1 MNQEKET
8 LRKRELELQ
17 RLMRQMKFDELQK
30 SKVYQNLEQEL
41 LDIQNHL
48 VTEEPFKKEG
58 WNWKAWKTRI
68 FRPATLKVRV
78 FSRCGQDYEN
88 H

>member
-17 RLMRQMKFDELQK
+17 RLMRQMKLDELQK

-41 LDIQNHL
+41 LQIQHNL
-48 VTEEPFKKEG
+48 VEEEPSKREG
-58 WNWKAWKTRI
+58 
-68 FRPATLKVRV
+68 
-78 FSRCGQDYEN
+78 
-88 H
+88 

>member
-17 RLMRQMKFDELQK
+17 RLMRQMKLDELQK

-41 LDIQNHL
+41 LQIQNNL
-48 VTEEPFKKEG
+48 VEAEP
-58 WNWKAWKTRI
+58 
-68 FRPATLKVRV
+68 
-78 FSRCGQDYEN
+78 SRRER
-88 H
+88 

>member
-17 RLMRQMKFDELQK
+17 RLMRQMKLDELQK

-41 LDIQNHL
+41 LQIQSNL
-48 VTEEPFKKEG
+48 VEEAPSKREG
-58 WNWKAWKTRI
+58 
-68 FRPATLKVRV
+68 
-78 FSRCGQDYEN
+78 
-88 H
+88 

>member
-58 WNWKAWKTRI
+58 
-68 FRPATLKVRV
+68 
-78 FSRCGQDYEN
+78 
-88 H
+88 

>member
-48 VTEEPFKKEG
+48 VAEEPSKKEG
-58 WNWKAWKTRI
+58 
-68 FRPATLKVRV
+68 
-78 FSRCGQDYEN
+78 
-88 H
+88 

>member
-1 MNQEKET
+1 MNQEKEN

-41 LDIQNHL
+41 LHIQHHL
-48 VTEEPFKKEG
+48 VAEDTSEKEG
-58 WNWKAWKTRI
+58 
-68 FRPATLKVRV
+68 
-78 FSRCGQDYEN
+78 
-88 H
+88 